1 MIKQIRNFSII
12 AHIDHGKT
20 TLTDRLLE
28 LTGTVSYGG
37 TARLMDSNPIEQ
49 ERGITIKLAP
59 VRMLY
64 HDHILNLID
73 TPGHVDFSYEVSRAL
88 HACEGAVLVVDAT
101 KGIQAQT
108 IANFDKA
115 KEAGLTVIPFVNK
128 IDMAAA
134 EPERV
139 AKELVETLG
148 FREDEILFG
157 SAKSS
162 IGVAELLEAIIARV
176 PCPRVPILASASDR
190 NFETQLRALVFN
202 STFDTHKGVIAFV
215 KVMSG
220 EINKSNRDNLM
231 LYATHEKLSPL
242 EIGFFSPDMRS
253 SDHIEIGEVGYI
265 ATGHKDIRAVT
276 IGDTLTT
283 VGAKITPVEGYQR
296 PQAMVFMDLYPI
308 DADEYRNL
316 VDALGKLALNDA
328 SLAYHAASSPAL
340 GHGFRVGFLGILHAE
355 IVTERLSREFE
366 VQVVNTAPSVPYKM
380 VLRNGENIEISSPA
394 DWPSPDQILNMEE
407 PMVALTIYTPEPY
420 VGGIMEL
427 TQNKRAEFIDMQYVS
442 GKVRLNY
449 IMPLSELITNF
460 YDRLKSV
467 SSGYASVQYD
477 HLGYQAVDAVKVDI
491 LLNGEPAEALSFVSP
506 RHSAESRARVLVDKL
521 ADVIPRSL
529 IEVAIQ
535 ATIGGK
541 IIARSTVKA
550 FRKDVTA
557 KLHGG
562 DISRNKKLLDK
573 QKKGK
578 KKMKQLGSVSVPQ
591 EAFTEILKI

>member
-1 MIKQIRNFSII
+1 MTIAQIRNFSII

-28 LTGTVSYGG
+28 ATGTVSAGG
-37 TARLMDSNPIEQ
+37 MVRLMDSNPIEQ

-64 HDHILNLID
+64 QDHILNLID

-108 IANFDKA
+108 LANYDKA
-115 KEAGLTVIPFVNK
+115 KDAGLTIIPFVNK
-128 IDMAAA
+128 IDMQAA

-139 AKELVETLG
+139 AKELVENLG
-148 FREDEILFG
+148 FKEEDILFG
-157 SAKSS
+157 SAKSGL
-162 IGVAELLEAIIARV
+162 GVTELLDALIKRIPAPTAQE
-176 PCPRVPILASASDR
+176 SDAG
-190 NFETQLRALVFN
+190 LKALVFN
-202 STFDTHKGVIAFV
+202 STFDIHKGVIAFV
-215 KVMSG
+215 KVVSG
-220 EINKSNRDNLM
+220 EINKTNRDNLM
-231 LYATHEKLSPL
+231 LYATKEKLSPL
-242 EIGFFSPDMRS
+242 EIGFFSPDMRA
-253 SDHIEIGEVGYI
+253 SDHIEVGEVGYI

-283 VGAKITPVEGYQR
+283 FGAKITPIEGYQR
-296 PQAMVFMDLYPI
+296 PQAMVFMDLYPM
-308 DADEYRNL
+308 DADNYREL
-316 VDALGKLALNDA
+316 VEALGKLALNDA
-328 SLAYHAASSPAL
+328 ALTYHAASSPAL

-355 IVTERLSREFE
+355 IVTERLNREFQ
-366 VQVVNTAPSVPYKM
+366 VSVVNTYPSVPYKM
-380 VLRNGENIEISSPA
+380 TLKNGEHIEISSPA
-394 DWPSPDQILNMEE
+394 DWPKPEVIESIEE
-407 PMVALTIYTPEPY
+407 PVVTLTVFSPEPY

-427 TQNKRAEFIDMQYVS
+427 TQGKRAEFIDMQYVS

-449 IMPLSELITNF
+449 MMPLSELITNF

-477 HLGYQAVDAVKVDI
+477 HAGYQEVDAVKVDI
-491 LLNGEPAEALSFVSP
+491 LLNSEPAEALSFVSP
-506 RHSAESRARVLVDKL
+506 RHSAETRGRVLVEKL
-521 ADVIPRSL
+521 AEVIPRSL

-535 ATIGGK
+535 AAIGGK

-578 KKMKQLGSVSVPQ
+578 KKMKQLGNVSVPQ